1 MDTEPSAMKM
11 LALIP
16 SRSRPQAAKELWKAF
31 EATESSC
38 RLLFAVDEDDETLEQ
53 YIDLLGEE
61 MVAIT
66 PSAGVR
72 GVVYPLNYWTRIF
85 KNDYE
90 YFAFMGDDHRP
101 RTKGWDKA
109 LAKVIDMGADIA
121 YGDDLLQGR
130 NLATAG
136 VIAARIVRAFDG
148 MAPDCLQHLY
158 VDNFWMQVGSDLK
171 TLYYCTDV
179 IIEHLHFINGKAP
192 KDELY
197 AAINDPVRYREDG
210 ERLRHYIASD
220 EYKQII
226 ESLKN

>member
-1 MDTEPSAMKM
+1 MKM

-16 SRSRPQAAKELWKAF
+16 SRGRPQAAKELFKAF
-31 EATESSC
+31 EQTQASC
-38 RLLFAVDEDDETLEQ
+38 RLLFAVDEDDSKLEEYIET
-53 YIDLLGEE
+53 LGEE

-66 PSAGVR
+66 PSANVR

-101 RTKGWDKA
+101 RTINWDSG

-121 YGDDLLQGR
+121 YGDDLFQGR

-136 VIAARIVRAFDG
+136 VIAGRIVRAFNG

-171 TLYYCTDV
+171 SLYYCGDV
-179 IIEHLHFINGKAP
+179 IIEHLHYINGKAV

-197 AAINDPVRYREDG
+197 TVINDPERYKVDG
-210 ERLRHYIASD
+210 QRLKEYLAGD
-220 EYKQII
+220 EYKSII
-226 ESLKN
+226 ESLKQ

>member
-1 MDTEPSAMKM
+1 MKM

-16 SRSRPQAAKELWKAF
+16 SRGRPQAAKELFKAF
-31 EATESSC
+31 EETQASC
-38 RLLFAVDEDDETLEQ
+38 RLLFAVDEDDAKLEE
-53 YIDLLGEE
+53 YIELLGEE

-85 KNDYE
+85 KDDYE

-101 RTKGWDKA
+101 RTIGWDSA

-158 VDNFWMQVGSDLK
+158 VDNFWMQVGSELK
-171 TLYYCTDV
+171 SLYYCTDV
-179 IIEHLHFINGKAP
+179 IIEHLHYINGKAV

-197 AAINDPVRYREDG
+197 TVINDPERYREDG
-210 ERLRHYIASD
+210 KRFALYITSP
-220 EYKQII
+220 EYKAII
-226 ESLKN
+226 ESLRR